1 MLSWIRSPET
11 PHRKFAFLDRDGVI
25 NVDRPD
31 YIKGW
36 GEYHFYPD
44 ALEALRW
51 LREHS
56 INAIL
61 ISNQS
66 ALNRGIVRRE
76 DFWDIHGRMIHGI
89 REAGGDLL
97 AAFYCPHRPDEKCA
111 CRKPAP
117 GMILTACAVYR
128 VSMENA
134 CMIGDRETDLSA
146 AARAGCRG
154 ILLDRLSGEPTS
166 GESSPPAVPSPG
178 GAAGRSVYPDLLQ
191 AVLSVYG
198 PAGMP

>member
-11 PHRKFAFLDRDGVI
+11 SHRKFAFLDRDGVI
-25 NVDRPD
+25 NVDRTD

-36 GEYHFYPD
+36 GEYHFYLD

-76 DFWDIHGRMIHGI
+76 DFWNIHDRMLHGI

-97 AAFYCPHRPDEKCA
+97 AAYYCPHRPDEKCA

-117 GMILTACAVYR
+117 GMILAACAVYR

-154 ILLDRLSGEPTS
+154 ILLNRLSGEPTS
-166 GESSPPAVPSPG
+166 GETLPPAAPSPG
-178 GAAGRSVYPDLLQ
+178 TGAGDSVYPDLLQ